1 VSLLE
6 VRGLA
11 KRYGSVAALRGAD
24 LTVRPGEIHALLG
37 ANGAGKSTLVKILAG
52 VLPADAGELL
62 LDGRQLR
69 LRRPAD
75 ALRAGVAT
83 VFQDPTFAPDLTVA
97 QNLRLAGVDRRSL
110 GEWLP
115 ALGLSD
121 LDLDE
126 QAKDVALPVLRLLD
140 LARALAHEPRLLVLD
155 EITAAL
161 PGDQAELVFKA
172 MARQR
177 EQDCAV
183 LFITHRLREVLR
195 VCDQATVLRD
205 GSTVATL
212 VPSEGDETQL
222 VEPMLGET
230 VSREYAHTTS
240 DPTVVEAPPPPP
252 SPQVALE
259 ARELTSRD
267 HLRGASLSLHTGE
280 IVGLVALE
288 GQGQDRL
295 FDVLAGDRPYDGGEL
310 VVNGKTVH
318 PRSPYDMVRRG
329 VVLVPADR
337 LQALLPRQSLRDNLA
352 SALYNRFS
360 RWFSLARDE
369 PARVANTVQR
379 LAIDTRAARQVR
391 RLSGGNQ
398 QKVAVGRWLTAG
410 FRTLLCFDPTR
421 GIDIRTK
428 EQIYALLRELAADG
442 AAVLYYTSELAE
454 VPVVCDR
461 VLVMYGGKMVREL
474 AGAAADEPTLLSAA
488 HGLQDAR
495 GAA

>member
-1 VSLLE
+1 MTVLE

-11 KRYGSVAALRGAD
+11 KRYGSVAALSGAD
-24 LTVRPGEIHALLG
+24 LTVEPGEIHALLG

-52 VLPADAGELL
+52 VLPADDGEMLL
-62 LDGRQLR
+62 HGRPLH

-75 ALRAGVAT
+75 SFRAGVAT
-83 VFQDPTFAPDLTVA
+83 VFQDPAFAPDLTVE
-97 QNLRLAGVDRRSL
+97 QNLRLAGIDRRAL
-110 GEWLP
+110 ADWLP
-115 ALGLSD
+115 ALGLAD
-121 LDLDE
+121 LDLDI
-126 QAKDVALPVLRLLD
+126 AVKDLPLPVLRLLD
-140 LARALAHEPRLLVLD
+140 LGRALAHDPQLLVLD

-161 PGDQAELVFKA
+161 PGDQAELVFDA

-177 EQDCAV
+177 ERDRSV

-195 VCDQATVLRD
+195 MCDRATVLRD
-205 GSTVATL
+205 GRTVATL
-212 VPSEGDETQL
+212 VPGEGAEAQL
-222 VEPMLGET
+222 VEPMLGE
-230 VSREYAHTTS
+230 VVARASAAEPVRARAEAA
-240 DPTVVEAPPPPP
+240 TVV
-252 SPQVALE
+252 LE
-259 ARELTSRD
+259 MRSLTVRERLNGVS
-267 HLRGASLSLHTGE
+267 LRLHAGE

-288 GQGQDRL
+288 AQGQDRL
-295 FDVLAGDRPYDGGEL
+295 FDVLSGDRPYDGGEL
-310 VVNGKTVH
+310 VVNGETVR

-329 VVLVPADR
+329 VVLIPADR

-360 RWFSLARDE
+360 RWFSLVRDE
-369 PARVANTVQR
+369 HARVANTVQR

-428 EQIYALLRELAADG
+428 EQIYQLLRELAADG

-454 VPVVCDR
+454 VPLVCDR
-461 VLVMYGGKMVREL
+461 VLVMYSGTVVQEL
-474 AGAAADEPTLLSAA
+474 PAATADEPTLLNAA
-488 HGLQDAR
+488 HGLQEAPS
-495 GAA
+495 

>member
-1 VSLLE
+1 
-6 VRGLA
+6 
-11 KRYGSVAALRGAD
+11 
-24 LTVRPGEIHALLG
+24 
-37 ANGAGKSTLVKILAG
+37 
-52 VLPADAGELL
+52 
-62 LDGRQLR
+62 
-69 LRRPAD
+69 
-75 ALRAGVAT
+75 
-83 VFQDPTFAPDLTVA
+83 
-97 QNLRLAGVDRRSL
+97 
-110 GEWLP
+110 
-115 ALGLSD
+115 
-121 LDLDE
+121 
-126 QAKDVALPVLRLLD
+126 LD
-140 LARALAHEPRLLVLD
+140 LARALAHQPRLLVLD

-177 EQDCAV
+177 DQDRAV

-205 GSTVATL
+205 GRTVATL
-212 VPSEGDETQL
+212 VPAEGDESQL
-222 VEPMLGET
+222 VEPMLGE
-230 VSREYAHTTS
+230 
-240 DPTVVEAPPPPP
+240 VVARSQAGAPDQPMSLTGAP
-252 SPQVALE
+252 SSTVALE
-259 ARELTSRD
+259 ARALTCRD
-267 HLRGASLSLHTGE
+267 HLRGVSLTLHAGE

-295 FDVLAGDRPYDGGEL
+295 FEVLSGDRPHDGGEL
-310 VVNGKTVH
+310 VVAGGTVR

-369 PARVANTVQR
+369 PSRVADTVRR

-428 EQIYALLRELAADG
+428 EQIYQLLRELAGDG

-454 VPVVCDR
+454 VPLVCDR
-461 VLVMYGGKMVREL
+461 VLVMYGGTLVREL
-474 AGAAADEPTLLSAA
+474 AAADADEPTLLNAA
-488 HGLQDAR
+488 HGLR
-495 GAA
+495 ETSL